1 MTRHFLGS
9 LPGQRDQSFVPR
21 AWFRQKPPHLTVQ
34 QSKTCSPGCWL
45 TPAADPRGA
54 MARAELPTAAPLLLV
69 QMPALRVCKQY
80 KGYVNKNSKTNERIT
95 TVCVLS
101 HKQIWPG
108 KDGENITST
117 GFIMFAVATLQK
129 DKSPRTP
136 ETNAL

>member
-1 MTRHFLGS
+1 
-9 LPGQRDQSFVPR
+9 
-21 AWFRQKPPHLTVQ
+21 
-34 QSKTCSPGCWL
+34 
-45 TPAADPRGA
+45 
-54 MARAELPTAAPLLLV
+54 MARAEVPTAAASHLV

-80 KGYVNKNSKTNERIT
+80 KGYVNKNSKTKDRIT

-117 GFIMFAVATLQK
+117 GFITFAVATLQK